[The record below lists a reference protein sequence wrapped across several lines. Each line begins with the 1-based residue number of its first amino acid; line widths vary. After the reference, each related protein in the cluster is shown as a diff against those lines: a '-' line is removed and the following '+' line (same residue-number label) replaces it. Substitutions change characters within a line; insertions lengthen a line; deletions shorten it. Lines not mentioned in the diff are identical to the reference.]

1 MNQWQQKIEAT
12 VEQFTQNSPLK
23 DIGQNAKTFLT
34 SSLRQLD
41 VVTREEFDV
50 QVAMLAKTR
59 KRLDALEK
67 QITELEMQS
76 STSR

>member
-1 MNQWQQKIEAT
+1 MNQSKQKTERLI
-12 VEQFTQNSPLK
+12 QNNPFAMV
-23 DIGQNAKTFLT
+23 GANVKTFLT

-59 KRLDALEK
+59 ERLEVLERK
-67 QITELEMQS
+67 IAGLELGDK
-76 STSR
+76 TT